1 MVPRLGG
8 YENQLTVSEYTQ
20 MLEPNPQSTK
30 SETYQGGLCIDTLYS
45 IFLRYSDAQQ
55 SLRLMLERIIENT
68 LEKSSRPRC
77 SQNWGIVTEFLRNV
91 GKSGDKLI

>member
-30 SETYQGGLCIDTLYS
+30 SETQGGLCIDTLYS
-45 IFLRYSDAQQ
+45 IFLMYSDAQQ
-55 SLRLMLERIIENT
+55 SLRLILERIIENT
-68 LEKSSRPRC
+68 LEKISRPRC